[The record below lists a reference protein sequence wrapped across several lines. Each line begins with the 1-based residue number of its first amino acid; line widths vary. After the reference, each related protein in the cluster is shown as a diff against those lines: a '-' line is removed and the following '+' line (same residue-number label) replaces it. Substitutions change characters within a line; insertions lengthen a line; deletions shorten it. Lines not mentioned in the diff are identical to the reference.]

1 MLGIIYEL
9 RLHCLDP
16 IRDHYLIMEENQAQV
31 GEVFWTPSYPGVGPG
46 VSAEISGSLVRSSSL
61 LWPNDLYDPYFID
74 AATGD
79 IKIPLWC

>member
-31 GEVFWTPSYPGVGPG
+31 GEVFWTPSYPGVTQ
-46 VSAEISGSLVRSSSL
+46 VFQQRFL
-61 LWPNDLYDPYFID
+61 LPW
-74 AATGD
+74 
-79 IKIPLWC
+79 